1 MEEIIGILIGKR
13 YSDYYYEKDKFM
25 FLNKKSVKIDINL
38 GLSFE
43 LTVFSAKFTNCLRFE
58 K

>member
-1 MEEIIGILIGKR
+1 
-13 YSDYYYEKDKFM
+13 M

-38 GLSFE
+38 GLRFE
-43 LTVFSAKFTNCLRFE
+43 LTVFSAEFTDCLRFE